1 MGDQNVVGEYVE
13 TEAIADMTG
22 MNVILNMAKDVEDF
36 DYELFFESYA
46 RLWVESTYQ
55 ETENYY
61 LTQDVHPLSY
71 LRTNVTVQQFDEFYD
86 IFDVQE
92 GDNMYLAPE
101 DRILVW

>member
-1 MGDQNVVGEYVE
+1 MIFSTLRFRMKRY
-13 TEAIADMTG
+13 
-22 MNVILNMAKDVEDF
+22 
-36 DYELFFESYA
+36 LF
-46 RLWVESTYQ
+46 
-55 ETENYY
+55 TENEKLYY

-86 IFDVQE
+86 TFDVKE